1 MDRDVD
7 RLHRSLVQSA
17 PDAIIYADAPGHI
30 FFWNMGAERIFG
42 FSLSEAIGQSLD
54 IIIPKNLRKRHWDG
68 YHATV
73 LSGTTRYG
81 AGDILAVP
89 ALRKDA
95 TPLSIEF
102 TILPF
107 LDDAGRIVGIA
118 AILRDVTRRFNELK
132 ALRKELASHRQTAQ
146 THPNP
151 AGELR

>member
-1 MDRDVD
+1 VTQEVD
-7 RLHRSLVQSA
+7 RLHLILVQNA
-17 PDAIIYADAPGHI
+17 PDAIIYADAMGRI
-30 FFWNMGAERIFG
+30 FFWNTGAERIFG
-42 FSLSEAIGQSLD
+42 FSSNEAIGQSLD

-68 YHATV
+68 YQATV

-95 TPLSIEF
+95 TPVSIEF

-118 AILRDVTRRFNELK
+118 AMLRDVTRRFNELK

-146 THPNP
+146 TRPTTQQEN
-151 AGELR
+151 

>member
-1 MDRDVD
+1 VDQDVD
-7 RLHRSLVQSA
+7 RLHRALVQNA

-30 FFWNMGAERIFG
+30 VFWNTGAERIFG
-42 FSLSEAIGQSLD
+42 FSSSEAIGQSLD
-54 IIIPKNLRKRHWDG
+54 IIIPKNLRNRHWDG

-146 THPNP
+146 TRLNTQQ
-151 AGELR
+151 EN